1 MVITDDNKTLETDE
15 EDEEEMEVSLDVLF
29 CLYRVLGWSV
39 STFAVTSVFRMH
51 ICSRPG

>member
-29 CLYRVLGWSV
+29 CLPCFRLVSFHIRRYFSV
-39 STFAVTSVFRMH
+39 
-51 ICSRPG
+51 